1 LIVRDEL
8 NASYEPYRTRDLS
21 LIERLGLKDAPFNP
35 LLYVRLVEAYP
46 REPLPARLPPGDHRH
61 LALFSASDLDALVTC
76 NLKDLAN
83 QLILE
88 AVRKVNHAEGVD
100 KEIRSAPPE
109 AFLPPRV

>member
-1 LIVRDEL
+1 MIVRDEL

-76 NLKDLAN
+76 NLKDLA
-83 QLILE
+83 E